1 MIFISQKQIDVK
13 NARRSRLSIEEKNL
27 YDLHIVEKLAMRE
40 EENKDKLITNEKC
53 LLVVFEMR

>member
-53 LLVVFEMR
+53 LLVVFEM

>member
-40 EENKDKLITNEKC
+40 EANKDKLITNEKC
-53 LLVVFEMR
+53 LLVVFEM